1 MGPRAAPPPLS
12 AADHGWAARK
22 KGPKEGGVHELYF
35 EHNPPPIL
43 RGWNKSVC
51 ERQQAE
57 SQLVNIT
64 YEREMQ

>member
-1 MGPRAAPPPLS
+1 MGGPPERR
-12 AADHGWAARK
+12 ARK
-22 KGPKEGGVHELYF
+22 KGGVHELYF

-43 RGWNKSVC
+43 REWNKSVC